1 MMRPPTIVIASLSA
15 IAITGLFFAITSVFG
30 GAGPIA
36 ALYAALPVAAYACS
50 RVKRLS
56 RTALFLVSLA
66 AMAPLMVGL
75 MITWPNLGAAA
86 PYLLGIGAI
95 FGGLA
100 GMLSPIARAWHAT
113 ASAYRL
119 LDL

>member
-1 MMRPPTIVIASLSA
+1 MRPPTIVIASLSA

-30 GAGPIA
+30 GAGGIA

-50 RVKRLS
+50 RVKRFS
-56 RTALFLVSLA
+56 RTALFLMSLG
-66 AMAPLMVGL
+66 AMGPLMVGV
-75 MITWPNLGAAA
+75 MITWPHLAAAA
-86 PYLLGIGAI
+86 PYLFGIGAL

-100 GMLSPIARAWHAT
+100 GMLSPVARSWHAT
-113 ASAYRL
+113 ANAYRL

>member
-1 MMRPPTIVIASLSA
+1 MRPPTIVIASLSA
-15 IAITGLFFAITSVFG
+15 IAITGMFFAITSLFG
-30 GAGPIA
+30 GAGGIA
-36 ALYAALPVAAYACS
+36 ALYAALPVAAFACS
-50 RVKRLS
+50 RVKRFS
-56 RTALFLVSLA
+56 RTSLFLVALA
-66 AMAPLMVGL
+66 AMGPLMVGVML
-75 MITWPNLGAAA
+75 TWPHLGAAA
-86 PYLLGIGAI
+86 PYLLGIGAL